1 MLLTKVKVAVVEYNK
16 MAHDNIHNHL
26 INMGFSR
33 VSCFSN
39 GRELKANLNNLKLYF
54 CLKIFNWVEIKTA

>member
-1 MLLTKVKVAVVEYNK
+1 MSLAKVKVAVVEDNG
-16 MAHDNIHNHL
+16 MARNNIRNHL
-26 INMGFSR
+26 LNMGFSQ

-39 GRELKANLNNLKLYF
+39 GRELKANLNNQKLYF